1 MTIHGERRPYSSA
14 DRNSYD
20 AACIRRD
27 YRLKSWRFSPWQASA
42 GMGDPCFSKPQ
53 IGVCC
58 NALIDATR
66 PTVDG
71 AIAECAVADKKGA
84 VLDLRVAT
92 MP

>member
-27 YRLKSWRFSPWQASA
+27 SRLKSWRLSPWQASA
-42 GMGDPCFSKPQ
+42 GLGNPCFSKPQ

-58 NALIDATR
+58 NALIDSAR
-66 PTVDG
+66 PAMDS
-71 AIAECAVADKKGA
+71 AIAERAPADKKA
-84 VLDLRVAT
+84 RFVTFA
-92 MP
+92 